1 MNTLIH
7 ESLAKSLKFD
17 SNNMIVELTDGRRL
31 SVPLAFFPRLL
42 HADKKNRENYIISG
56 GGIGLHWE
64 KLDEDISVK
73 GLLLGIGDRTYMTGS
88 TKNRTA

>member
-7 ESLAKSLKFD
+7 ESLAKSIKFN
-17 SNNMIVELTDGRRL
+17 SNNMVIELTDGRTL

-42 HADKKNRENYIISG
+42 HADEKARKNYVISG
-56 GGIGLHWE
+56 GGVGLHWE

-73 GLLLGIGDRTYMTGS
+73 ALLLGIGDRTYMSGS
-88 TKNRTA
+88 NKNKTA